1 MAYIDGFLV
10 SGKLGFFDLEAS
22 ANLLKPFTNDDIHL
36 IGEGSRIL
44 ETLWR
49 IHSEFDRIREDKK
62 KAGEEEL
69 SSMSVL
75 CMH

>member
-44 ETLWR
+44 ETL
-49 IHSEFDRIREDKK
+49 
-62 KAGEEEL
+62 
-69 SSMSVL
+69 
-75 CMH
+75 